1 MGNYKGNFNNGK
13 FHGVGTYSWSNGAK
27 YVGDHDLD
35 QRTGF
40 GTMVYPDGAEFSG
53 IWANGVH
60 KEFRESRDSLPTTTT
75 ARTSTAVTTT
85 PPPTTT
91 TEAVEETTMKRR
103 RRKKNKGKT
112 RCTRWKE
119 KTKKAKE
126 AAKVDKE

>member
-1 MGNYKGNFNNGK
+1 MG
-13 FHGVGTYSWSNGAK
+13 
-27 YVGDHDLD
+27 GDHDLD

-75 ARTSTAVTTT
+75 
-85 PPPTTT
+85 T

-103 RRKKNKGKT
+103 RRKKKKVVKGKGK
-112 RCTRWKE
+112 RIRGKPGAQGGR
-119 KTKKAKE
+119 KRQRKQRKQRKSI
-126 AAKVDKE
+126 KNDN